1 MNIPTA
7 VKRLRM
13 LASSAITLGLGA
25 TALTAQEFP
34 EVTRRVAKAQVIAA
48 MQLEA
53 AQGYHLGISA
63 NSPRLTTSVIRTLV
77 DDFHTRAP
85 EGPPLF
91 IHHHDWYAA
100 YQEVTGLPDSLIPDF
115 IALQRQYHQDQYL
128 EYR

>member
-77 DDFHTRAP
+77 DDFRTRAP

-100 YQEVTGLPDSLIPDF
+100 
-115 IALQRQYHQDQYL
+115 
-128 EYR
+128 